1 MHAFRT
7 YILPKFKQAAARSL
21 CDSWAS
27 CFSSHWCQSDS
38 QLSKYCVVW
47 DPPFPPIDN
56 IWAMT
61 IVWR

>member
-27 CFSSHWCQSDS
+27 CSA
-38 QLSKYCVVW
+38 Y
-47 DPPFPPIDN
+47 
-56 IWAMT
+56 T
-61 IVWR
+61 

>member
-27 CFSSHWCQSDS
+27 CLPMFLLFS
-38 QLSKYCVVW
+38 VW
-47 DPPFPPIDN
+47 
-56 IWAMT
+56 
-61 IVWR
+61 